1 MQAVLSPLVNVYQT
15 QLDTSRR
22 FADAIFSGTEK
33 IDRLVLD
40 AIHRIFNQ
48 QLSFAQAITSSR
60 DPQSAVSTL
69 QSKFPHGSEETVNY
83 QKEVMRVFAEM
94 QSDITESLQDYLKR
108 LGEAAAAGALPGT
121 TTRQAN
127 DAIYNPMTSMFSVW
141 ESAFKD
147 AAALARKNMAET
159 RSAMEHATHATADA
173 TRRTA
178 ETTRTTAESAGR
190 TAAESAASAAQVP
203 VNVMEKTAGP
213 SNLAG
218 PSSARSAIAIEGEG
232 GEGGERKEVPV
243 KRSK

>member
-15 QLDTSRR
+15 QLDASRR

-48 QLSFAQAITSSR
+48 QLNFAQAITSSR

-69 QSKFPHGSEETVNY
+69 QSKLPHGSEETVNY

-108 LGEAAAAGALPGT
+108 LGEAAVAGALPGT

-127 DAIYNPMTSMFSVW
+127 DAIYNPVTSMFSVW

-159 RSAMEHATHATADA
+159 RSAMEHATADA

-203 VNVMEKTAGP
+203 ANVMEKTAAG

-218 PSSARSAIAIEGEG
+218 ASSARSAIAVEGEG